1 MRQRRRNTTG
11 GFCFPGYRYCG
22 PGCSGPGAPVNEV
35 DRCCQFHDAC
45 YDRFGPSKYC
55 DDMFQQCLSR
65 HRYARTKMGK
75 DARVFS
81 AAVRV
86 KNLFN

>member
-1 MRQRRRNTTG
+1 MRRRTK

-45 YDRFGPSKYC
+45 YYRYGNSKYC
-55 DDMFQQCLSR
+55 DDLFQQCLNQYK
-65 HRYARTKMGK
+65 HAPTKMGK
-75 DARVFS
+75 DARLFS
-81 AAVRV
+81 KAVRI

>member
-1 MRQRRRNTTG
+1 MRQRNRNTNS

-45 YDRFGPSKYC
+45 YDRYGPTKHC
-55 DDMFQQCLSR
+55 DDMFQRCLSR
-65 HRYARTKMGK
+65 YSHARTKMGK
-75 DARVFS
+75 DARLFS

-86 KNLFN
+86 KNFFV